1 LEIKAKT
8 KANSRL
14 KRALEYPWNT
24 CFGFVARCSTWIHN
38 IFNSVGVAA
47 EEANYAS
54 VDAPGALKWVE
65 EEVNAFDEVMKVQGD
80 FCTLVASRGTVS
92 IF

>member
-1 LEIKAKT
+1 M
-8 KANSRL
+8 
-14 KRALEYPWNT
+14 
-24 CFGFVARCSTWIHN
+24 
-38 IFNSVGVAA
+38 AA

-54 VDAPGALKWVE
+54 IDAPRALKWVE
-65 EEVNAFDEVMKVQGD
+65 EEVNAFDEVMKVQGN

>member
-1 LEIKAKT
+1 
-8 KANSRL
+8 
-14 KRALEYPWNT
+14 
-24 CFGFVARCSTWIHN
+24 
-38 IFNSVGVAA
+38 VAA

-54 VDAPGALKWVE
+54 IDAPGALKWVE
-65 EEVNAFDEVMKVQGD
+65 EEVNAFDEVMKVQGN